1 MYFFV
6 EHSYELPIIDGKY
19 FLNATN
25 DFMISLNNDLLAVLE
40 LLDKFG
46 KFLVDGVE
54 VIDALCWLLNLNSDL
69 IIKVLEF
76 FFDDLV
82 HDMLEFCK
90 FSFSIFH
97 HFLGGLRLFHHGHP
111 V

>member
-1 MYFFV
+1 MDSLPKQALTELQIKVNLLKLLHISMYFFV

-54 VIDALCWLLNLNSDL
+54 VIDALC
-69 IIKVLEF
+69 
-76 FFDDLV
+76 
-82 HDMLEFCK
+82 
-90 FSFSIFH
+90 
-97 HFLGGLRLFHHGHP
+97 
-111 V
+111 